1 MTTPACARYAG
12 YRLPAEITTQA
23 SVSKTSLV
31 RFDNNKYSVALRAVG
46 RPKRATWCGASDSL
60 LPSIGEVEQEAVRI
74 AIPPIPGDHLS
85 TIGRV
90 PRTSGYYIAVTHSGS
105 TPRPA
110 AINATLS
117 EEKRDVTTFTD
128 NDFHNIGTGII
139 RHNVV
144 ALAQQAE
151 QLINSGHLEE
161 VDRAA
166 VGTDFSALDRFL
178 ISKKEADIA
187 AFKTPD
193 IRNILVTGSYF
204 HNGS

>member
-1 MTTPACARYAG
+1 
-12 YRLPAEITTQA
+12 
-23 SVSKTSLV
+23 V
-31 RFDNNKYSVALRAVG
+31 RRVRQ
-46 RPKRATWCGASDSL
+46 L

-74 AIPPIPGDHLS
+74 AIRPIPGDHLS

-128 NDFHNIGTGII
+128 NDFHNIGIGII

-151 QLINSGHLEE
+151 QRST
-161 VDRAA
+161 RA
-166 VGTDFSALDRFL
+166 
-178 ISKKEADIA
+178 I
-187 AFKTPD
+187 
-193 IRNILVTGSYF
+193 
-204 HNGS
+204 

>member
-1 MTTPACARYAG
+1 
-12 YRLPAEITTQA
+12 
-23 SVSKTSLV
+23 V
-31 RFDNNKYSVALRAVG
+31 RRVRQ
-46 RPKRATWCGASDSL
+46 L

-74 AIPPIPGDHLS
+74 AIRPIPGDHLS

-110 AINATLS
+110 AINATLR

-128 NDFHNIGTGII
+128 NDFHNIGIGII

-151 QLINSGHLEE
+151 QMINSGHLEE

-166 VGTDFSALDRFL
+166 VGTDFSALGRFL

-193 IRNILVTGSYF
+193 IRNILVTGPYF

>member
-1 MTTPACARYAG
+1 MALKVEGVADRGMHGRCSGRDPLTNTGRPFSRCSAAHPMGPAWCAQSHPMNGPKCRSIH
-12 YRLPAEITTQA
+12 RSTISLPAMRTPL
-23 SVSKTSLV
+23 TS
-31 RFDNNKYSVALRAVG
+31 RRNAVG
-46 RPKRATWCGASDSL
+46 NS
-60 LPSIGEVEQEAVRI
+60 
-74 AIPPIPGDHLS
+74 
-85 TIGRV
+85 
-90 PRTSGYYIAVTHSGS
+90 S

-128 NDFHNIGTGII
+128 NDFHNIGIGII

-151 QLINSGHLEE
+151 QMINSGHLEE

-166 VGTDFSALDRFL
+166 AGTDFSALGRFL

-193 IRNILVTGSYF
+193 IRNILVTGPYF

>member
-1 MTTPACARYAG
+1 MTTPARARYAG

-46 RPKRATWCGASDSL
+46 RPKRDLVRRVRQL

-74 AIPPIPGDHLS
+74 AIRPIPGDHLS

-117 EEKRDVTTFTD
+117 EEKRD
-128 NDFHNIGTGII
+128 
-139 RHNVV
+139 
-144 ALAQQAE
+144 
-151 QLINSGHLEE
+151 
-161 VDRAA
+161 
-166 VGTDFSALDRFL
+166 
-178 ISKKEADIA
+178 
-187 AFKTPD
+187 
-193 IRNILVTGSYF
+193 
-204 HNGS
+204 

>member
-1 MTTPACARYAG
+1 
-12 YRLPAEITTQA
+12 
-23 SVSKTSLV
+23 V
-31 RFDNNKYSVALRAVG
+31 RRVRQ
-46 RPKRATWCGASDSL
+46 L

-74 AIPPIPGDHLS
+74 AIRPIPGDHLS

-128 NDFHNIGTGII
+128 NDFHNIGIGII

-151 QLINSGHLEE
+151 QMINSGHLEE

-166 VGTDFSALDRFL
+166 VGTDFSALGRFL

-193 IRNILVTGSYF
+193 IRNILVTGRIFTTARKKRCGTSLTTTTRVTV
-204 HNGS
+204 SKSRTPTKTSSPSL